1 MLVSTLLF
9 ITTTRFSFL
18 LSKVKTR
25 SATQAYQR
33 AKLFQPKHF
42 DNDRQRLEFVYLTQK
57 EHASSELVEYKRGPR
72 AKVKRCHR

>member
-1 MLVSTLLF
+1 MLTSTRLF
-9 ITTTRFSFL
+9 ITTTRL
-18 LSKVKTR
+18 LFYFNKVKTR

-57 EHASSELVEYKRGPR
+57 EHASSECVEYKRGPR
-72 AKVKRCHR
+72 PKVKRCNR